1 MILFINY
8 FYLIF
13 QKYVEWEKQRQLALD
28 KQIEEINRTAKK
40 EEIEKLKEEMKK
52 QERFLTFFEN
62 EEDIELKIEKIK
74 EREKKNMERVLKMSY
89 AKKKLK
95 KLEEEKEYTPPMI

>member
-8 FYLIF
+8 FYLTF

-62 EEDIELKIEKIK
+62 EEDIELKIEKIE

>member
-1 MILFINY
+1 
-8 FYLIF
+8 
-13 QKYVEWEKQRQLALD
+13 
-28 KQIEEINRTAKK
+28 
-40 EEIEKLKEEMKK
+40 MKK

-62 EEDIELKIEKIK
+62 EEDIELKIEKIE

>member
-1 MILFINY
+1 M
-8 FYLIF
+8 
-13 QKYVEWEKQRQLALD
+13 
-28 KQIEEINRTAKK
+28 EEINRTAKK

-62 EEDIELKIEKIK
+62 EEEIELQIEEI
-74 EREKKNMERVLKMSY
+74 EEFEKKKMEHVLKMPH

-95 KLEEEKEYTPPMI
+95 KLEKEKEYIPPTI

>member
-1 MILFINY
+1 M
-8 FYLIF
+8 
-13 QKYVEWEKQRQLALD
+13 E
-28 KQIEEINRTAKK
+28 
-40 EEIEKLKEEMKK
+40 K

-62 EEDIELKIEKIK
+62 EEDIELAIEEI
-74 EREKKNMERVLKMSY
+74 EECEKKKMEEVLKIPH